1 MTLSGSIA
9 VAGVYEHPT
18 RWAPDKTEFQIM
30 AESAKGALDDAGL
43 TIGDVDAL
51 FAASMTMSGMGIVDL
66 ADPFCEL
73 GKGAAVFDFLEGF
86 AFLHVAADLAD
97 EQDHRDR
104 ILLGDV

>member
-1 MTLSGSIA
+1 MTFSGAVA

-51 FAASMTMSGMGIVDL
+51 FAASMTMGAMGIVELAEYLDL
-66 ADPFCEL
+66 
-73 GKGAAVFDFLEGF
+73 
-86 AFLHVAADLAD
+86 
-97 EQDHRDR
+97 
-104 ILLGDV
+104 